1 MLTDTLA
8 FFLESADA
16 LVEFVETFLGAR
28 FAEAVSDVLESGLE
42 AFAETLIDT
51 LFFLLALLG
60 IAVEPDLFVVRIINA
75 LNMHRS
81 PAGGFDGDS
90 RFSFELPGPF
100 AANHPIA
107 VAVFAQPAQ
116 IGLG

>member
-1 MLTDTLA
+1 M
-8 FFLESADA
+8 FLSPA
-16 LVEFVETFLGAR
+16 
-28 FAEAVSDVLESGLE
+28 LE
-42 AFAETLIDT
+42 AFAETLIDA

-90 RFSFELPGPF
+90 RVRATRSDWPR
-100 AANHPIA
+100 
-107 VAVFAQPAQ
+107 
-116 IGLG
+116 